1 MDYLG
6 FLGTS
11 KRAMYFLKRREV
23 LIMVAKSILIVALL
37 FFFSLKSYSN
47 VLYKNNDLII
57 TDIDLKKYKQLYFEN
72 YNLNINNNN
81 ALKDLI
87 LIKNLLKDLKKN
99 NREFMDKIDNEII
112 LEFGDKNFKNE
123 NVRDF
128 LRFTKI
134 RNEFIINYF
143 KNNLDSKE
151 LKYIFENIEDLNLP
165 ISNNDCLIINKVL
178 NLKNNNEFIE
188 GFFNIL
194 KNSSKKIFIKVDKIK
209 YQVCLDQNKFKYI
222 ENYIIDYIRA
232 QTEEDF
238 VNFVY
243 DKTSN

>member
-1 MDYLG
+1 
-6 FLGTS
+6 
-11 KRAMYFLKRREV
+11 MYFLKRQEV

-178 NLKNNNEFIE
+178 NLKNNSEFIE

>member
-1 MDYLG
+1 
-6 FLGTS
+6 
-11 KRAMYFLKRREV
+11 
-23 LIMVAKSILIVALL
+23 MVAKSILIVALL

-72 YNLNINNNN
+72 YNLNINNNK

-165 ISNNDCLIINKVL
+165 ISDKDCLIINKVL
-178 NLKNNNEFIE
+178 NLKNNSEFIE

-222 ENYIIDYIRA
+222 ENYIIDYIRT

>member
-1 MDYLG
+1 
-6 FLGTS
+6 
-11 KRAMYFLKRREV
+11 
-23 LIMVAKSILIVALL
+23 MVAKSILIVALL

-178 NLKNNNEFIE
+178 NLKNNSEFIE

>member
-1 MDYLG
+1 
-6 FLGTS
+6 
-11 KRAMYFLKRREV
+11 MYFLKRQEV

-165 ISNNDCLIINKVL
+165 ISDKDCLIINKVL
-178 NLKNNNEFIE
+178 NLKNNSEFIE

-222 ENYIIDYIRA
+222 ENYIIDYIRT

>member
-1 MDYLG
+1 
-6 FLGTS
+6 
-11 KRAMYFLKRREV
+11 
-23 LIMVAKSILIVALL
+23 MVAKSILIVALL

-143 KNNLDSKE
+143 KNNLDNKE

-178 NLKNNNEFIE
+178 NLKNNSEFIE

-194 KNSSKKIFIKVDKIK
+194 KNNSKKIFIKVDKIK

>member
-1 MDYLG
+1 
-6 FLGTS
+6 
-11 KRAMYFLKRREV
+11 
-23 LIMVAKSILIVALL
+23 MVVKSILIITVL
-37 FFFSLKSYSN
+37 FFASLNSYSN
-47 VLYKNNDLII
+47 ILYKKNDLVI
-57 TDIDLKKYKQLYFEN
+57 TDIDLKIYIQLYSEN
-72 YNLNINNNN
+72 YNLFINENN

-87 LIKNLLKDLKKN
+87 LIKNLLKNLEKN
-99 NREFMDKIDNEII
+99 NKEFIAKIDNEIL
-112 LEFGDKNFKNE
+112 LEFGNNSFNVE

-165 ISNNDCLIINKVL
+165 ISDKDCLIINKVL
-178 NLKNNNEFIE
+178 NLKNNSEFIE

-222 ENYIIDYIRA
+222 ENYIIDYIRT

>member
-1 MDYLG
+1 
-6 FLGTS
+6 
-11 KRAMYFLKRREV
+11 
-23 LIMVAKSILIVALL
+23 MVAKSILIVALL

>member
-1 MDYLG
+1 
-6 FLGTS
+6 
-11 KRAMYFLKRREV
+11 
-23 LIMVAKSILIVALL
+23 MVAKSILIVALL

-57 TDIDLKKYKQLYFEN
+57 TDIDLKKYKQLYLEN

-165 ISNNDCLIINKVL
+165 ISDKDCLIINKVL
-178 NLKNNNEFIE
+178 NLKNNSEFIE

-222 ENYIIDYIRA
+222 ENYIIDYIRT

-243 DKTSN
+243 DKTIN

>member
-1 MDYLG
+1 
-6 FLGTS
+6 
-11 KRAMYFLKRREV
+11 
-23 LIMVAKSILIVALL
+23 MVAKSILIVALL

-57 TDIDLKKYKQLYFEN
+57 TDIDLKKYKQLYLEN

-134 RNEFIINYF
+134 RNEFICVSSI
-143 KNNLDSKE
+143 KNWKIE
-151 LKYIFENIEDLNLP
+151 HLKL
-165 ISNNDCLIINKVL
+165 
-178 NLKNNNEFIE
+178 FI
-188 GFFNIL
+188 
-194 KNSSKKIFIKVDKIK
+194 
-209 YQVCLDQNKFKYI
+209 
-222 ENYIIDYIRA
+222 
-232 QTEEDF
+232 
-238 VNFVY
+238 
-243 DKTSN
+243 

>member
-1 MDYLG
+1 
-6 FLGTS
+6 
-11 KRAMYFLKRREV
+11 
-23 LIMVAKSILIVALL
+23 MVAKSILIVALL

-47 VLYKNNDLII
+47 VLYKNKNLVI
-57 TDIDLKKYKQLYFEN
+57 TDIDLKEYKKLYFEN

-151 LKYIFENIEDLNLP
+151 LKYIFENIENLNLP
-165 ISNNDCLIINKVL
+165 ISNNDCLIINKV
-178 NLKNNNEFIE
+178 
-188 GFFNIL
+188 
-194 KNSSKKIFIKVDKIK
+194 
-209 YQVCLDQNKFKYI
+209 
-222 ENYIIDYIRA
+222 
-232 QTEEDF
+232 
-238 VNFVY
+238 
-243 DKTSN
+243 

>member
-1 MDYLG
+1 
-6 FLGTS
+6 
-11 KRAMYFLKRREV
+11 
-23 LIMVAKSILIVALL
+23 MVAKSILIVALL

-57 TDIDLKKYKQLYFEN
+57 TDIDLKKYKQLYLEN
-72 YNLNINNNN
+72 YNLNINNNK

-165 ISNNDCLIINKVL
+165 ISDKDCLIINKVL
-178 NLKNNNEFIE
+178 NLKNNSEFIE

-222 ENYIIDYIRA
+222 ENYIIDYIRT

>member
-1 MDYLG
+1 
-6 FLGTS
+6 
-11 KRAMYFLKRREV
+11 MYFLKRREV